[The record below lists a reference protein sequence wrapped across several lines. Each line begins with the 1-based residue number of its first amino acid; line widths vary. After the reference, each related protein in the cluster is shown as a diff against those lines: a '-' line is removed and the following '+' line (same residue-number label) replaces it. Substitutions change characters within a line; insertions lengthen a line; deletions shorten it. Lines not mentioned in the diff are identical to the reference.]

1 MTGLSVVDGAKGDTW
16 TDRTIGEVHV
26 HRRVDVE
33 MKRRE
38 VDKHPAGLIVAEE
51 TATPLHHVG
60 PEAVQR
66 LPQVRDV

>member
-1 MTGLSVVDGAKGDTW
+1 MTRLSVVNGAEGDTL
-16 TDRTIGEVHV
+16 TDRPIGEVHI
-26 HRRVDVE
+26 HRRVDAE

-38 VDKHPAGLIVAEE
+38 VDKHPAGLVVAEK